1 MQSIET
7 HPYTQGLTAHSL
19 GVLRGGVQLLMLLLP
34 AVNHHSTQLRAF
46 HGNVVIV
53 VSFCNK
59 LEEAREITGGV
70 CENAVRPEFFM
81 LSHFWCPFSTGGTVF
96 VHFTADKHSCYNSLN
111 PGCGI
116 FCSSSHPCSSI
127 PLKGWFSR
135 SRRLQLMGKYRLGG
149 WKACVQERAHM
160 TVSAGSLLINSFV
173 FSVIMLLS
181 FSTLSSPRLLSVL
194 INRVIFQL
202 NYVKAALGAAVIMS
216 DRRRGRKRICQM
228 D

>member
-1 MQSIET
+1 
-7 HPYTQGLTAHSL
+7 
-19 GVLRGGVQLLMLLLP
+19 
-34 AVNHHSTQLRAF
+34 
-46 HGNVVIV
+46 
-53 VSFCNK
+53 
-59 LEEAREITGGV
+59 
-70 CENAVRPEFFM
+70 
-81 LSHFWCPFSTGGTVF
+81 
-96 VHFTADKHSCYNSLN
+96 
-111 PGCGI
+111 
-116 FCSSSHPCSSI
+116 
-127 PLKGWFSR
+127 
-135 SRRLQLMGKYRLGG
+135 
-149 WKACVQERAHM
+149 M